1 MNRQSKILQQLAA
14 DSDTQS
20 FAELKELAENGNMDA
35 QWELAQYY
43 WENPECGTLYDGI
56 NWARKAAEQGHPE
69 AEVAVGNF
77 CEDRLDEPQAAMWYK
92 RAAEHGSVLG
102 DYYLG
107 LFYKEGRGG
116 LPHDLKR
123 AEACF
128 LRASEYVEAA
138 YEYYDCFRERIGDGE
153 SDDWEQAIALLMR
166 SADGGYAPAQYTL
179 GMLYESAENFE
190 EAQNYLEAA
199 AKQKHPLAVKHLQTA
214 ADQKS
219 AVAHTELINAGD
231 YETALAHLKRGIKR
245 DKIGVYSYLYGD
257 FWEHNYGGL
266 LPWDDNRPNVTSR
279 INVAAGWYAYSYMCG
294 YEPALEPLLRC
305 FLIGD
310 RGVEPTAE
318 QIAAVEN
325 FYDKNGYL
333 HLSYGNRKSM
343 FYGIKPDL

>member
-20 FAELKELAENGNMDA
+20 LAELKELAENGNMDA

-107 LFYKEGRGG
+107 LFYKKGRGG

-153 SDDWEQAIALLMR
+153 SDDWEQAIALLIR
-166 SADGGYAPAQYTL
+166 SADGGYATAQYTL

-214 ADQKS
+214 ANQKY
-219 AVAHTELINAGD
+219 AVAHTELINSGD
-231 YETALAHLKRGIKR
+231 YETALAHLKRGIKEIR
-245 DKIGVYSYLYGD
+245 LEFIPICTAISGNIITGACCLG
-257 FWEHNYGGL
+257 
-266 LPWDDNRPNVTSR
+266 T
-279 INVAAGWYAYSYMCG
+279 II
-294 YEPALEPLLRC
+294 AL
-305 FLIGD
+305 
-310 RGVEPTAE
+310 T
-318 QIAAVEN
+318 
-325 FYDKNGYL
+325 
-333 HLSYGNRKSM
+333 
-343 FYGIKPDL
+343 